1 MWFLYVTGTQI
12 SDYYLNLL
20 HVATLEPTMIFIH
33 KCTNIH
39 NSSIRNM
46 VHKINNISIEIIVQ
60 INGNR

>member
-1 MWFLYVTGTQI
+1 MLQALRFLTKLPKFLHV
-12 SDYYLNLL
+12 
-20 HVATLEPTMIFIH
+20 HVATLEPTLIFIH